1 MKFTVTLIRDPA
13 SVAGIASAQRP
24 STDGLNAA
32 IEFCNNTQGWT
43 HEVIKDG
50 DDEIT
55 IRFVGPDSAD
65 GQMVHQ
71 DAGIWHFQLA
81 RFGVRAR

>member
-1 MKFTVTLIRDPA
+1 MA
-13 SVAGIASAQRP
+13 SNQRP

-32 IEFCNNTQGWT
+32 IEFCNDAQGWT

-55 IRFVGPDSAD
+55 IRFIGPDSAD
-65 GQMVHQ
+65 GQMLHQ
-71 DAGIWHFQLA
+71 HADIWHFQLA